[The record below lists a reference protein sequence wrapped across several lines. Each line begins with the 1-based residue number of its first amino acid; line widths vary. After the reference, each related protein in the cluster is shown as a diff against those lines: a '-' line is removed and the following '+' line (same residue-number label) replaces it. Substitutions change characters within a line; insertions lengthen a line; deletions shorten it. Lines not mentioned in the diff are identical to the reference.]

1 MEEQEENYIVD
12 AGNTRIKIAK
22 FINDELISSDSY
34 SWNDRK
40 VIKKELL
47 ALSVK
52 RSLLSS
58 VLSDKDQQWVEDLC
72 NPSLVLTHKTPLPI
86 SIDKYATPITLGADR
101 IANAVAAAH
110 QSKDNNLII
119 DFGTCIKYDFID
131 DKKNYHGGAISPGL
145 AMRFKAMHEFTGKLP
160 LINEY
165 NTSNFIGD
173 STISSM
179 KNGVLIGIQGEINE
193 FIQRYTQK
201 FGSLTIFLTGG
212 DAKRFD
218 IVYKNSIFVD
228 YNLTV
233 KGLYLILKH
242 NAHI

>member
-1 MEEQEENYIVD
+1 MEEQEENYIID

-22 FINDELISSDSY
+22 FISDELISTDSFT
-34 SWNDRK
+34 WKDRV

-47 ALSVK
+47 ALSGK

-58 VLSDKDQQWVEDLC
+58 VLDEKDHLWVEDLS
-72 NPSLVLTHKTPLPI
+72 NANIVLNHKTALPI
-86 SIDKYATPITLGADR
+86 SIEKYTTPTTLGADR
-101 IANAVAAAH
+101 IANAVAAANE
-110 QSKDNNLII
+110 SKGNNLII

-131 DKKNYHGGAISPGL
+131 TEKNYHGGAISPGL

-160 LINEY
+160 LIEDY
-165 NTSNFIGD
+165 HASTFIGD
-173 STISSM
+173 TTHSSM
-179 KNGVLIGIQGEINE
+179 KSGVIFGIQGEINE

-201 FGSLTIFLTGG
+201 FETLTIFLTGG

-242 NAHI
+242 NAYT